1 MALDRRRRMIS
12 HDSIADYLHR
22 RAVRFS
28 QKLKKQSTYE
38 KFVWDKKIQ
47 RDVSNLE
54 GNLNLYFSVK
64 AEMKRQRQRLSEID
78 RLRRMKE
85 EKKRILICY
94 RHNNKSEEEEHN
106 SSISDSDRDD
116 EDFQVATPPKS
127 VTTPPAA
134 HDEDE
139 DDLSGLRKPRF
150 EYRVQ
155 TGYEWNKYNRTHY
168 DHDSPPPKFVQGYK
182 FDVHYPDLVGQS
194 KVPTYEIEKDGDRFD
209 TCILRFRGGT
219 PYQDLAFRI
228 VNGGDWDYS
237 GKRGFRCTFDGG
249 ILRLYFN
256 FVRCRYRR

>member
-1 MALDRRRRMIS
+1 MALDHRRRRIS
-12 HDSIADYLHR
+12 HDAIADYLHR

-54 GNLNLYFSVK
+54 GNLDLNLYFSVK
-64 AEMKRQRQRLSEID
+64 AEMKRQIQRLSD
-78 RLRRMKE
+78 RLRRMK
-85 EKKRILICY
+85 KKRTLF
-94 RHNNKSEEEEHN
+94 RFHHNKSEAEEEHN
-106 SSISDSDRDD
+106 SSISDSDHEN

-127 VTTPPAA
+127 VTTPPC
-134 HDEDE
+134 HEEE
-139 DDLSGLRKPRF
+139 DDKGLRKARF

-168 DHDSPPPKFVQGYK
+168 DHDSPPPNF
-182 FDVHYPDLVGQS
+182 
-194 KVPTYEIEKDGDRFD
+194 KDGDSFD
-209 TCILRFRGGT
+209 TCILRFLGGQ

-237 GKRGFRCTFDGG
+237 SKCSQTTSSSPGWEEFSPEFALPTS
-249 ILRLYFN
+249 
-256 FVRCRYRR
+256 

>member
-47 RDVSNLE
+47 RDVSNLDID
-54 GNLNLYFSVK
+54 LNLYFSVK
-64 AEMKRQRQRLSEID
+64 AEMKRQRKRLSEID

-85 EKKRILICY
+85 EKRILFCAH
-94 RHNNKSEEEEHN
+94 HNNKSEEHN

-134 HDEDE
+134 QEI

-228 VNGGDWDYS
+228 VNGGD
-237 GKRGFRCTFDGG
+237 GG

>member
-1 MALDRRRRMIS
+1 MALDHRRRRIS

-47 RDVSNLE
+47 RDLSNLE
-54 GNLNLYFSVK
+54 GDLNLYFS
-64 AEMKRQRQRLSEID
+64 
-78 RLRRMKE
+78 
-85 EKKRILICY
+85 
-94 RHNNKSEEEEHN
+94 
-106 SSISDSDRDD
+106 
-116 EDFQVATPPKS
+116 
-127 VTTPPAA
+127 
-134 HDEDE
+134 EDE

-168 DHDSPPPKFVQGYK
+168 DDSLPPKFVQGYK
-182 FDVHYPDLVGQS
+182 FDVHYPDQS

-209 TCILRFRGGT
+209 TCILMFRGGP

-237 GKRGFRCTFDGG
+237 GKRGFRCTFEGG

-256 FVRCRYRR
+256 FMRCRYR

>member
-1 MALDRRRRMIS
+1 MALDRRRRRIS

-22 RAVRFS
+22 RAVRLS

-47 RDVSNLE
+47 RDLLNLV
-54 GNLNLYFSVK
+54 GDLDLDLYFSVK

-78 RLRRMKE
+78 RLRRMKT
-85 EKKRILICY
+85 KKILFPSH
-94 RHNNKSEEEEHN
+94 HNKPEEEHN
-106 SSISDSDRDD
+106 SSIFESDH
-116 EDFQVATPPKS
+116 ENKDFQVPKS

-134 HDEDE
+134 HED
-139 DDLSGLRKPRF
+139 DDLSGLKKPRF

-182 FDVHYPDLVGQS
+182 FDVCYPDLVGQS
-194 KVPTYEIEKDGDRFD
+194 KLPTYEIEKDGDSFD
-209 TCILRFRGGT
+209 TCILKFRGGP

-237 GKRGFRCTFDGG
+237 SKRGFRCTFEGG